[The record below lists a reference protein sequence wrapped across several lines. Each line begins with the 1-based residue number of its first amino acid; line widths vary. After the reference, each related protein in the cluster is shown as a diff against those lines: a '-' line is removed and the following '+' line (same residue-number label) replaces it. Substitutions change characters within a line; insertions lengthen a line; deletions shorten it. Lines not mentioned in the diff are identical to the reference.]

1 MNEAFVSLIVF
12 YRCAFVANFSN
23 LFAVTV
29 LSPRFR
35 WKLSGRRGRG
45 LCRQEFN
52 FCLCAHP
59 NELRRN
65 GIFVAFSINVPVA
78 GNLLNRIVIVNDIYL
93 SICILWSS
101 HQREVKNVLARLEGT
116 ATMKICLNTV
126 TFANYMIFPCF
137 VISFLFCYT
146 FCPESIRK
154 MDKADAAFLDTMVFY
169 LYFRRAKQS
178 EFSLALSR
186 KHLL

>member
-1 MNEAFVSLIVF
+1 MGCKFGAVDFVDEAFVSLIVF

-35 WKLSGRRGRG
+35 WKLSRRGRG

-78 GNLLNRIVIVNDIYL
+78 GNLLNRIVIINDIYL
-93 SICILWSS
+93 SICVLWSS
-101 HQREVKNVLARLEGT
+101 HQCEVR
-116 ATMKICLNTV
+116 M
-126 TFANYMIFPCF
+126 FW
-137 VISFLFCYT
+137 
-146 FCPESIRK
+146 
-154 MDKADAAFLDTMVFY
+154 LDS
-169 LYFRRAKQS
+169 KEPPQ
-178 EFSLALSR
+178 
-186 KHLL
+186 